1 MFAKVP
7 LADDR
12 AKLSP
17 SDRILPSDRKASK
30 CNTRRG
36 NDAFIL
42 RVSYSIHGPFFPA
55 PFVEIMGKW
64 SSLCL

>member
-36 NDAFIL
+36 NAFIL
-42 RVSYSIHGPFFPA
+42 RVSYSIRGPFFPA
-55 PFVEIMGKW
+55 PFVEIMGK
-64 SSLCL
+64 